1 MKTPNIQFL
10 ERLDVANLPSDRLS
24 DYAYALQC
32 CKFPASVIDD
42 RFHNKVALLCDKKI
56 KEISIRI
63 GEEHHLSDLVEQY
76 SESKSW
82 YAMRRKRKMEGF
94 TRIYQWRIVNELLKL
109 NANDPLAQLL
119 LLTECLEAENYAANL
134 NLPYNFG
141 DRPTPF
147 SPADYRDDGVL
158 IDHIKMLSNGAT
170 YISRE
175 QLIEIADYIQTEIVD
190 TGKTAEHL
198 ALVTAIL
205 NTGMPNL
212 SYPNI
217 TRALEKATNSLA
229 KSNARSR
236 MELAP
241 AYYILWSQT
250 LRSSYLSKFES
261 TVRQCYQSL
270 ANDKTYPDLGVDKA
284 DPRSLSDAIKFL
296 DANRQTLWILN
307 DRYDVDKVIQKYG
320 KMEDKAIPVA
330 PQL

>member
-1 MKTPNIQFL
+1 
-10 ERLDVANLPSDRLS
+10 
-24 DYAYALQC
+24 
-32 CKFPASVIDD
+32 
-42 RFHNKVALLCDKKI
+42 
-56 KEISIRI
+56 
-63 GEEHHLSDLVEQY
+63 
-76 SESKSW
+76 
-82 YAMRRKRKMEGF
+82 MRRKRKMESF
-94 TRIYQWRIVNELLKL
+94 TRIYQWCIVNDLLKL

-147 SPADYRDDGVL
+147 YPSDYRDDEVL
-158 IDHIKMLSNGAT
+158 IDHIKILSNGAT

-175 QLIEIADYIQTEIVD
+175 RLIEIADYIQTEIVD

-205 NTGMPNL
+205 NTGMPNF

-241 AYYILWSQT
+241 TYYILWSQT

-261 TVRQCYQSL
+261 TVRHCYQSL

-284 DPRSLSDAIKFL
+284 DPQSLSNAIKFL

-320 KMEDKAIPVA
+320 NAYKAIPVA
-330 PQL
+330 TQL